1 MEIRET
7 LVDGV
12 MVVEVVG
19 QRLDAATAP
28 VFKNKMIGLINQGN
42 LQFLVDFSRL
52 DFMDSSGLGS
62 LISCVKS
69 LGDKGDLV
77 LFGLRESV
85 RKIFAVTR
93 LDRGVFRIFESKYD
107 ALRSLSGNKT

>member
-1 MEIRET
+1 METRES
-7 LVDGV
+7 LIDGV
-12 MVVEVVG
+12 MVVELIG

-28 VFKNKMIGLINQGN
+28 VFKGKMIDLINKGN
-42 LQFLVDFSRL
+42 SLFLLDFTRL

-69 LGDKGDLV
+69 LGGDGALA

-85 RKIFAVTR
+85 RKIFSVTR
-93 LDRGVFRIFESKYD
+93 LDRGVFRIFESRD
-107 ALRSLSGNKT
+107 EALKSLAGRKA